1 MKRALLA
8 FLLCA
13 GALNADVRQDIADSL
28 WAAATS
34 SNIDVRVL
42 YTIAKTE
49 SDFQPYIISFLTSDT
64 GLIEKLRA
72 GFKGSIYRFRSAKY
86 NSSKYAVSISSNSK
100 EAMLELAKFFWDFD
114 FNVDFGLMQIS
125 KQNLKKDELEFIF
138 DPQYNVS
145 KSKEIL
151 ALCAGRYS
159 SAKDAIECY
168 NKGFAAKKNYD
179 YYARFMNYFDSFF
192 GEGK

>member
-13 GALNADVRQDIADSL
+13 CTSNADVRQDIADSL

-64 GLIEKLRA
+64 GLIKKLRA

-86 NSSKYAVSISSNSK
+86 NSPKYAVSISSNRK

-125 KQNLKKDELEFIF
+125 KQNLKRDELEFIF

-151 ALCAGRYS
+151 AVCAGRYS

-192 GEGK
+192 GESK